1 MKKKKYISPQT
12 ITINCTTNNIC
23 TTSTNAENDGE
34 TETSDAM
41 AKENTDIWGDIW
53 EDDTEENNEENTN
66 DIWS

>member
-1 MKKKKYISPQT
+1 MKKKRYNKPQT

-41 AKENTDIWGDIW
+41 VKENIWGNIW
-53 EDDTEENNEENTN
+53 ADDTEENNEETTN

>member
-41 AKENTDIWGDIW
+41 AKENTDI
-53 EDDTEENNEENTN
+53 
-66 DIWS
+66 

>member
-1 MKKKKYISPQT
+1 MKKKRYNKPQT

-23 TTSTNAENDGE
+23 TTSTYTENDGE

-41 AKENTDIWGDIW
+41 AKENIWGDIW
-53 EDDTEENNEENTN
+53 ADNTEENNEETTN